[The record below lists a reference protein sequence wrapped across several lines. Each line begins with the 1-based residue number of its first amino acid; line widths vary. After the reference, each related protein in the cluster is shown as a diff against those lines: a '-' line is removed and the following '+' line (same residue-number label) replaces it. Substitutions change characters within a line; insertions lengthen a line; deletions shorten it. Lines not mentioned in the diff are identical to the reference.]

1 MPSPC
6 TCVSIEVPFD
16 LLSSGGEQL
25 YIVYTDCN
33 GNEQN
38 DNTGILPSVVSGG
51 SLIFY
56 VCSFS
61 GNTPNFKYGF
71 FGEMILPEG
80 IITIDTGNPC
90 TENSDC
96 YPPVTPEPSS
106 TPTQTPTNTP
116 SQTATITP
124 TRTPRPTPSITSS
137 PTTTPTQTRTPNA
150 TPSPT
155 PILCGQAFTSVNPGS
170 TYFYTDCCGNFQQG
184 NQSGLSITMD
194 YTKPS
199 NGVVKLNV
207 SSSVSCPTPTP
218 TQTPSSTPTN
228 TITPTVTP
236 TTSSTPSIT
245 KTPTQTPTNSQVFSL
260 KNNCDV
266 FTLFD
271 MGVTCFPISIPSS
284 TSSLD
289 GILSLKITG
298 GTSPYSIYWEGGQ
311 RTQTLVGIPQ
321 GNYQVTVVDFYGDYT
336 ASTVC
341 SLFPP
346 TPSITPSP
354 TVTPT
359 VTPSGVCPQLCLIAI
374 GTSTA
379 YGPLQF
385 ICNGIRNGRTTWTTA
400 DGQYNI
406 VWNSTVG
413 RWEVTGSNPT
423 IPFNPVGGGIFI
435 STSSASIPLSGWVI
449 VGGVNMY
456 SVTMTQGVC
465 PAVIPIQARLSANNN
480 SCNSTA
486 NCDGDITVTAKYGY
500 PPYLYS
506 INGGSTYQSTNVFE
520 NLCSGS
526 YTITVKDSAGNT
538 DTETITVGFNQQPV
552 TYQLSLSANTLATQN
567 ISLSN
572 YNSNTTYYQIVS
584 TPPLPPGVTIPFNLT
599 ISSIKTYNGPGT
611 GLITDTLSIT
621 ENGVTKT
628 PTTTQTIVQTGG
640 RPNCSPE
647 TFTAQTEADSY
658 QLQIGLNSPV
668 LLTNTSVLSIT
679 KGQAG
684 AQSNCLTNLQ
694 QQITAQFTQQSIN
707 GCRCCQVI
715 ADSTSNIINSN
726 SVTFSSTG
734 NIPSRPPFAQ
744 STIECGFGG
753 FALVVLTN
761 FAGGSGQYDVTDT
774 YYSTCNGAL
783 NGSFNF
789 LNGTSKDYLYVPS
802 GTWYVGL
809 RDANNPSNVTCLTL
823 VVNCDFG
830 PIE

>member
-1 MPSPC
+1 MC
-6 TCVSIEVPFD
+6 TCFYIEVPFD
-16 LLSSGGEQL
+16 LSTSGGEQL
-25 YIVYTDCN
+25 YVVYTDCN
-33 GNEQN
+33 GELQN
-38 DNTGILPSVVSGG
+38 TNTATLPTINIEGG
-51 SLIFY
+51 FAFY
-56 VCSFS
+56 VCSFLS
-61 GNTPNFKYGF
+61 NEPTFKYGF
-71 FGEMILPEG
+71 FGDIQFVDG
-80 IITIDTGNPC
+80 ITVINLGNEC
-90 TENSDC
+90 VDNTSC
-96 YPPVTPEPSS
+96 YPAVTPDPST

-116 SQTATITP
+116 SQTATVTP
-124 TRTPRPTPSITSS
+124 TRTPRPTPTITSS
-137 PTTTPTQTRTPNA
+137 PTNTPTQTRTPNA
-150 TPSPT
+150 TPSST

-199 NGVVKLNV
+199 NGVVKLNITA
-207 SSSVSCPTPTP
+207 SVSCPTPTP
-218 TQTPSSTPTN
+218 TQTPSLTPTN
-228 TITPTVTP
+228 TITPTITP
-236 TTSSTPSIT
+236 TTSSTPSLT
-245 KTPTQTPTNSQVFSL
+245 RTPTQTPTNSQVVSL

-271 MGVTCFPISIPSS
+271 MGVTCFPISIPTSQ
-284 TSSLD
+284 SSLD

-321 GNYQVTVVDFYGDYT
+321 GNYQVTVVDYYGDYT
-336 ASTVC
+336 ANTVC

-385 ICNGIRNGRTTWTTA
+385 NCNGMRNGRTTWTTV
-400 DGQYNI
+400 DGQYNV
-406 VWNSTVG
+406 VWNSTIG
-413 RWEVTGSNPT
+413 RWEITGSNPT

-435 STSSASIPLSGWVI
+435 STSSSSVPLSGWVI
-449 VGGVNMY
+449 AGGLNTY
-456 SVTMTQGVC
+456 SVTMTQGAC
-465 PAVIPIQARLSANNN
+465 PAVIPVQVSLSVNNN
-480 SCNSTA
+480 SCDSTA
-486 NCDGDITVTAKYGY
+486 NCDGDITVNAQYGY

-520 NLCSGS
+520 DLCSGS

-538 DTETITVGFNQQPV
+538 DIETATVGFSEQPV

-572 YNSNTTYYQIVS
+572 YNSNTTYYQVVS
-584 TPPLPPGVTIPFNLT
+584 TPPLPPGITVLFNLT
-599 ISSIKTYNGPGT
+599 ISSIKTFNGPGT
-611 GLITDTLSIT
+611 GLITDTFSIT

-647 TFTAQTEADSY
+647 IFSAVTEADTY
-658 QLQIGLNSPV
+658 QLQIGQNSPV
-668 LLTNTSVLSIT
+668 LIENTSVLSIT
-679 KGQAG
+679 NGQAG

-715 ADSTSNIINSN
+715 ADSSSNIINSN
-726 SVTFSSTG
+726 SVTFNSTG

>member
-1 MPSPC
+1 
-6 TCVSIEVPFD
+6 
-16 LLSSGGEQL
+16 L
-25 YIVYTDCN
+25 
-33 GNEQN
+33 
-38 DNTGILPSVVSGG
+38 
-51 SLIFY
+51 
-56 VCSFS
+56 

-96 YPPVTPEPSS
+96 YPAVTPDPST

-116 SQTATITP
+116 SQTATVTP
-124 TRTPRPTPSITSS
+124 TRTPRPTPTITSS
-137 PTTTPTQTRTPNA
+137 PTNTPTQTRTPNA
-150 TPSPT
+150 TPSST

-199 NGVVKLNV
+199 NGVVKLNITA
-207 SSSVSCPTPTP
+207 SVSCPTPTP
-218 TQTPSSTPTN
+218 TQTPSLTPTN
-228 TITPTVTP
+228 TITPTITP
-236 TTSSTPSIT
+236 TTSSTPSLT
-245 KTPTQTPTNSQVFSL
+245 RTPTQTPTNSQVVSL

-271 MGVTCFPISIPSS
+271 MGVTCFPISIPNSP
-284 TSSLD
+284 SSLD

-321 GNYQVTVVDFYGDYT
+321 GNYQVTVVDYYGDYT
-336 ASTVC
+336 ANTVC

-385 ICNGIRNGRTTWTTA
+385 NCNGMRNGRTTWTTV
-400 DGQYNI
+400 DGQYNV
-406 VWNSTVG
+406 VWNSTIG
-413 RWEVTGSNPT
+413 RWEITGSNPT

-435 STSSASIPLSGWVI
+435 STSSSSVPLSGWVI
-449 VGGVNMY
+449 AGGLNTY
-456 SVTMTQGVC
+456 SVTMTQGAC
-465 PAVIPIQARLSANNN
+465 PAVIPVQVSLSVNNN
-480 SCNSTA
+480 SCDSTA
-486 NCDGDITVTAKYGY
+486 NCDGDITVNAQYGY

-520 NLCSGS
+520 DLCSGS

-538 DTETITVGFNQQPV
+538 DIETATVGFSEQPV

-572 YNSNTTYYQIVS
+572 YNSNTTYYQVVS
-584 TPPLPPGVTIPFNLT
+584 TPPLPPGITVLFNLT
-599 ISSIKTYNGPGT
+599 ISSIKTFNGPGT
-611 GLITDTLSIT
+611 GLITDTFSIT

-647 TFTAQTEADSY
+647 IFSAVTEADTY
-658 QLQIGLNSPV
+658 QLQIGQNSPV
-668 LLTNTSVLSIT
+668 LIENTSVLSIT
-679 KGQAG
+679 NGQAG

-715 ADSTSNIINSN
+715 ADSSSNIINSN
-726 SVTFSSTG
+726 SVTFNSTG

>member
-1 MPSPC
+1 
-6 TCVSIEVPFD
+6 
-16 LLSSGGEQL
+16 
-25 YIVYTDCN
+25 
-33 GNEQN
+33 
-38 DNTGILPSVVSGG
+38 
-51 SLIFY
+51 
-56 VCSFS
+56 
-61 GNTPNFKYGF
+61 
-71 FGEMILPEG
+71 
-80 IITIDTGNPC
+80 
-90 TENSDC
+90 
-96 YPPVTPEPSS
+96 
-106 TPTQTPTNTP
+106 
-116 SQTATITP
+116 
-124 TRTPRPTPSITSS
+124 
-137 PTTTPTQTRTPNA
+137 
-150 TPSPT
+150 
-155 PILCGQAFTSVNPGS
+155 VNPGS

-199 NGVVKLNV
+199 NGVVKLNITA
-207 SSSVSCPTPTP
+207 SVSCPTPTP
-218 TQTPSSTPTN
+218 TQTPSLTPTN
-228 TITPTVTP
+228 TITPTITP
-236 TTSSTPSIT
+236 TTSSTPSLT
-245 KTPTQTPTNSQVFSL
+245 RTPTQTPTNSQVVSL

-271 MGVTCFPISIPSS
+271 MGVTCFPISIPNSP
-284 TSSLD
+284 SSLD

-321 GNYQVTVVDFYGDYT
+321 GNYQVTVVDYYGDYT
-336 ASTVC
+336 ANTVC

-385 ICNGIRNGRTTWTTA
+385 NCNGMRNGRTTWTTV
-400 DGQYNI
+400 DGQYNV
-406 VWNSTVG
+406 VWNSTIG
-413 RWEVTGSNPT
+413 RWEITGSNPT

-435 STSSASIPLSGWVI
+435 STSSSSVPLSGWVI
-449 VGGVNMY
+449 AGGLNTY
-456 SVTMTQGVC
+456 SVTMTQGAC
-465 PAVIPIQARLSANNN
+465 PAVIPVQVSLSVNNN
-480 SCNSTA
+480 SCDSTA
-486 NCDGDITVTAKYGY
+486 NCDGDITVNAQYGY

-520 NLCSGS
+520 DLCSGS

-538 DTETITVGFNQQPV
+538 DIETATVGFSEQPV

-572 YNSNTTYYQIVS
+572 YNSNTTYYQVVS
-584 TPPLPPGVTIPFNLT
+584 TPPLPPGITVLFNLT
-599 ISSIKTYNGPGT
+599 ISSIKTFNGPGT
-611 GLITDTLSIT
+611 GLITDTFSIT

-647 TFTAQTEADSY
+647 IFSAVTEADTY
-658 QLQIGLNSPV
+658 QLQIGQNSPV
-668 LLTNTSVLSIT
+668 LIENTSVLSIT
-679 KGQAG
+679 NGQAG

-715 ADSTSNIINSN
+715 ADSSSNIINSN
-726 SVTFSSTG
+726 SVTFNSTG